1 MSLQDRIENV
11 DLKETDGYQ
20 DETERYHDNLRSGRL
35 KNTSN
40 HYRKREKYLKLREI
54 EQAYGADSKQFKKRH
69 KRIMQDNAPKKMN
82 SKHRTVKLIAYII
95 ALFTFASGMTT
106 LGRSV
111 SGLNDSFLWGLIKI
125 IITALLVFGV
135 KFWQKRELL
144 QYNYPD
150 LMVQQK
156 VDKSDM
162 GIVEKVQVTIEEFF
176 DNIFSKKSKDDNDSD
191 MNALIFGK
199 QLANKMKLW
208 SGNDNKIFSAEAY
221 QDTKGNIYFHTENA
235 PADLTQQKL
244 LDASKEIKD
253 EYGIVTVR
261 DGRQLTTNENGRIQ
275 FEIPNSDK
283 YMTFPVQN
291 TMLLMKHNPLED
303 GFVISDIDEIE
314 VKNEGH
320 GVEVYNSID
329 INNEIVPTVLKEY
342 AGVTIGGVPGSGKS
356 AFLIT
361 LCSALLKRDLIDLTI
376 IDLKG
381 TSTDWNAFEGLANV
395 MQLETNYDTGETNL
409 QEILDT
415 ITDFANGT
423 EERMK
428 AFTEENG
435 TTNFWHVPVT
445 PKHKI
450 RMIVLDECQE
460 VFNTQGAS
468 SSEEK
473 QIMQKIERQAT
484 RIVKKHRSLGGI
496 AVFATQSVTRENLP
510 IDIRRNSG
518 LRIAFRMTESTA
530 EAITLGDAPK
540 GTTVF
545 ATDIGSNIPGTAVIA
560 DETGKRRMI
569 RYAFIGGKDLENEMQ
584 KVKQERQIQ
593 LVENSKNETDADRER
608 RNKINE
614 LKRQQANKNA

>member
-1 MSLQDRIENV
+1 MGL
-11 DLKETDGYQ
+11 
-20 DETERYHDNLRSGRL
+20 HDNIGLHDVEDERGEVERLYDSMVDGRL
-35 KNTSN
+35 KNTTKDN
-40 HYRKREKYLKLREI
+40 RKQRKFLELEQIAKSSGLYEKP
-54 EQAYGADSKQFKKRH
+54 FNKKH
-69 KRIMQDNAPKKMN
+69 KKIMQDNAPRKMN
-82 SKHRTVKLIAYII
+82 SKHRTVKLIAYIV
-95 ALFTFASGMTT
+95 ALFVFASGMTSI
-106 LGRSV
+106 GRSLA
-111 SGLNDSFLWGLIKI
+111 GLDSSFLWGLIKI

-135 KFWQKRELL
+135 KFWQKKELL
-144 QYNYPD
+144 QFNYPD
-150 LMVQQK
+150 LMVHHS
-156 VDKSDM
+156 VDKSEM
-162 GIVEKVQVTIEEFF
+162 RLTERVQVTIEEFF
-176 DNIFSKKSKDDNDSD
+176 DNIFSKKNKDDNDSD
-191 MNALIFGK
+191 MNALMFGK

-208 SGNDNKIFSAEAY
+208 SGSDNKHFSAEAY

-303 GFVISDIDEIE
+303 GFMIKDIDEIE
-314 VKNEGH
+314 VKNEGD
-320 GVEVYNSID
+320 GVEVFNSID
-329 INNEIVPTVLKEY
+329 INNQIVPTMLKEY
-342 AGVTIGGVPGSGKS
+342 AGVTIGGVPGAGKS

-428 AFTEENG
+428 AFTDENG

-473 QIMQKIERQAT
+473 QIMQRIERQAT

-584 KVKQERQIQ
+584 KVKEERQIE
-593 LVENSKNETDADRER
+593 LVESSKNETDEDKER

-614 LKRQQANKNA
+614 LKKRQSK

>member
-1 MSLQDRIENV
+1 MSLQDRIEDV
-11 DLKETDGYQ
+11 DLNETDGYQ

-40 HYRKREKYLKLREI
+40 HYRKQNKYLKLREI
-54 EQAYGADSKQFKKRH
+54 EQAYGVDSKQFKKRH

-156 VDKSDM
+156 VDKSEM

-176 DNIFSKKSKDDNDSD
+176 DNIFSKKNKDDNDSD
-191 MNALIFGK
+191 MNALMFGK

-208 SGNDNKIFSAEAY
+208 GGNDNKHFSAEAY

-261 DGRQLTTNENGRIQ
+261 DGRQLSTNENGRIQ

-320 GVEVYNSID
+320 GVEVFNSID

-342 AGVTIGGVPGSGKS
+342 AGVTIGGVPGAGKS

-473 QIMQKIERQAT
+473 QIMQRIERQAT

-569 RYAFIGGKDLENEMQ
+569 RYAYIGGKDLENEMQ
-584 KVKQERQIQ
+584 KVKQERQTDE
-593 LVENSKNETDADRER
+593 ENER
-608 RNKINE
+608 RNKIDE
-614 LKRQQANKNA
+614 LKKRQANKNT

>member
-1 MSLQDRIENV
+1 MSLQDRIEDV
-11 DLKETDGYQ
+11 DLNETDGYQ

-40 HYRKREKYLKLREI
+40 HYRKQNKYLKLREI
-54 EQAYGADSKQFKKRH
+54 EQGYGADSKQFKKRH

-156 VDKSDM
+156 VDKTEM

-176 DNIFSKKSKDDNDSD
+176 DNIFSKKSEDDNDSD
-191 MNALIFGK
+191 MNALMFGK

-208 SGNDNKIFSAEAY
+208 GGNDNKHFSAEAY

-261 DGRQLTTNENGRIQ
+261 DGRQLSTNENGRIQ

-320 GVEVYNSID
+320 GVEVFNSID

-342 AGVTIGGVPGSGKS
+342 AGVTIGGVPGAGKS

-473 QIMQKIERQAT
+473 QIMQRIERQAT

-569 RYAFIGGKDLENEMQ
+569 RYAYIGGKDLENEMQ
-584 KVKQERQIQ
+584 KVKQERQTDE
-593 LVENSKNETDADRER
+593 ENER
-608 RNKINE
+608 RNKIDE
-614 LKRQQANKNA
+614 LKKRQANKNT

>member
-1 MSLQDRIENV
+1 MSLQDRIEDV
-11 DLKETDGYQ
+11 DLNETDGYQ

-40 HYRKREKYLKLREI
+40 HYRKRNKYLKLREI
-54 EQAYGADSKQFKKRH
+54 EQGYGADSKQFKKRH

-208 SGNDNKIFSAEAY
+208 GGNDNKHFSAEAY

-303 GFVISDIDEIE
+303 GFMIKDIDEIE

-342 AGVTIGGVPGSGKS
+342 AGVTIGGVPGAGKS

-428 AFTEENG
+428 AFTEETG

-473 QIMQKIERQAT
+473 QIMQRIERQAT

-518 LRIAFRMTESTA
+518 LRIAFRMTETTA

-584 KVKQERQIQ
+584 KVKQERQSDEEKQ
-593 LVENSKNETDADRER
+593 R

>member
-1 MSLQDRIENV
+1 MSLQDRIEDV
-11 DLKETDGYQ
+11 DLNETDGYQ

-35 KNTSN
+35 KNTQQ
-40 HYRKREKYLKLREI
+40 HYRKQNKYLKLQEI
-54 EQAYGADSKQFKKRH
+54 EQGYGADSKQFKKRH

-235 PADLTQQKL
+235 PSDLTQQKL
-244 LDASKEIKD
+244 LEASKEIKD

-261 DGRQLTTNENGRIQ
+261 DGRQLSTNENGRIQ

-320 GVEVYNSID
+320 GVEVFNSID
-329 INNEIVPTVLKEY
+329 INNQIVPTVLKEY
-342 AGVTIGGVPGSGKS
+342 AGVTIGGVPGAGKS

-473 QIMQKIERQAT
+473 QIMQRIERQAT

-584 KVKQERQIQ
+584 KVKQERQIE
-593 LVENSKNETDADRER
+593 LVESSKNETDADRER

-614 LKRQQANKNA
+614 LKKRQSK

>member
-1 MSLQDRIENV
+1 MSLQDRIEDV
-11 DLKETDGYQ
+11 DLNETDGYQ

-40 HYRKREKYLKLREI
+40 HYRKRDKYVKLREI
-54 EQAYGADSKQFKKRH
+54 EQGYGADSKQFKKRH

-261 DGRQLTTNENGRIQ
+261 DGRQLSTNENGRIQ

-303 GFVISDIDEIE
+303 GFMIKDIDEIE

-342 AGVTIGGVPGSGKS
+342 AGVTIGGVPGAGKS

-473 QIMQKIERQAT
+473 QIMQRIERQAT

-584 KVKQERQIQ
+584 KVKQERQ
-593 LVENSKNETDADRER
+593 TDEEKQR